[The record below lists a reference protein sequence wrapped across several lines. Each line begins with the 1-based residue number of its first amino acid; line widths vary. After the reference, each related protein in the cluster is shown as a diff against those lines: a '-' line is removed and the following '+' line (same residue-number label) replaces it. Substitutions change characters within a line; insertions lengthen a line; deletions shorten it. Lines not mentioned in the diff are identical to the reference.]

1 MNQVWLP
8 GVDFL
13 IGNGPKSTASCM
25 HCGHTTEWMPRA
37 WAVSNVVEH
46 LTTAHQQ
53 NEPELRVPTQRG
65 EASR

>member
-13 IGNGPKSTASCM
+13 IGNGPKSSATCM
-25 HCGHTTEWMPRA
+25 RCGHTTEWMPRS
-37 WAVSNVVEH
+37 WAVSNVVGH
-46 LTTAHQQ
+46 LTTEHSQPA
-53 NEPELRVPTQRG
+53 EPKRFPKQRG